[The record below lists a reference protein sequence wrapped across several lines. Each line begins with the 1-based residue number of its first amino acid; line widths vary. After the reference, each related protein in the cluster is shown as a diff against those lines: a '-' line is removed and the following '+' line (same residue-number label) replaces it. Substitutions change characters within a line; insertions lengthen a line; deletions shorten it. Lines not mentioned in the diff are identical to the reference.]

1 MPILMVFID
10 GFGLGSSDA
19 AINPF
24 MAADL
29 PFLKWLLGGKFLTG
43 DDIGAGISF
52 PGVVVKPTDATLG
65 VAGIPQSATGQ
76 TVLFTGINAPLLAGR
91 HVNGFPTKFLRE
103 ILNQNNIFKAINQS
117 GKQAVFANTF
127 TNEYFEAVE
136 RGKWRH
142 SVTTTAAMAGGCR
155 LLTIPDLLNGQAVFQ
170 DITNEILR
178 ERGYDVPLLEPETAA
193 GYLLNQA
200 ARNDF
205 TLFEYF
211 QTDHCGHAQDWNL
224 ALTLLNRLDRFLGV
238 VNQGL
243 KDLNLTLLIVSD
255 HGNIE
260 NLSIKTHTLN
270 PVPTIAVGSDA
281 YRFSEVNSL
290 LDICPIILEYLRVE
304 GVWDDNFGSENYT
317 TGTAGAGG

>member
-1 MPILMVFID
+1 MSILMVFID
-10 GFGLGSSDA
+10 GFGLGPKDA

-24 MAADL
+24 MAADM
-29 PFLKWLLGGKFLTG
+29 PFLKGLLGGRLLTG
-43 DDIGAGISF
+43 EDIGAGIIH
-52 PGVVVKPTDATLG
+52 PDLVVKSTDATLG
-65 VAGIPQSATGQ
+65 IAGIPQSATGQ
-76 TVLFTGINAPLLAGR
+76 TVLFTGINAPQLAGR

-103 ILNQNNIFKAINQS
+103 ILHQNNVFKAINQS
-117 GKQAVFANTF
+117 GKRAVFANTF
-127 TNEYFEAVE
+127 TKEYFEVVE

-142 SVTTTAAMAGGCR
+142 SVTTTAALAGGCH
-155 LLTIPDLLNGQAVFQ
+155 LLMLPDLLSGQAVFQ

-200 ARNDF
+200 IRNDF

-238 VNQGL
+238 VIQRL
-243 KDLNLTLLIVSD
+243 AELNLTLLIVSD

-260 NLSIKTHTLN
+260 NLSIKTHTFN
-270 PVPTIAVGSDA
+270 PVPTIAIGLEA
-281 YRFSEVNSL
+281 HRFSKVDSL
-290 LDICPIILEYLRVE
+290 LNICPIVFEYLGVE
-304 GVWDDNFGSENYT
+304 GVWNGNFGSENYT
-317 TGTAGAGG
+317 AGTAGAGG